1 MITAAGLLLL
11 ALLGQGPGQP
21 PAQTPGQS
29 PAHAAGQPPAH
40 APTQA
45 QPRTYYWRD
54 ASGQTHITNT
64 PPPANA
70 EILEPPP
77 PPAVEPGKGGSPELI
92 RQSASRGG
100 RRQVVLNPAQ
110 QQAWE
115 ALNQR
120 LAKARAEGDRRTLEA
135 VTESLIQD
143 CLWGNGLWAMPI
155 VPIVSVLLLGLMGW
169 WLALGLRLGSQIP
182 LVGGFLVLGL
192 AFGHLLLNVFLYHPQ
207 AVRLRQNLELLE
219 HHMGTGKAVRPEHRT
234 LLQQRYQALEQ
245 ASEPIQPPWRFPAEV
260 QSLREAMK
268 QVMVEP

>member
-11 ALLGQGPGQP
+11 ALLGQPPVQTPGQTP
-21 PAQTPGQS
+21 AQAPAQTPAQTQ
-29 PAHAAGQPPAH
+29 A
-40 APTQA
+40 QA

-54 ASGQTHITNT
+54 GTGQTHITNT

-100 RRQVVLNPAQ
+100 RRQVILNPAQ

-120 LAKARAEGDRRTLEA
+120 LAKARAEGDRHTLEA

-143 CLWGNGLWAMPI
+143 CLWGDGLWAMPI

-182 LVGGFLVLGL
+182 LVGGFLLLGL
-192 AFGHLLLNVFLYHPQ
+192 AFGHLLLTAFLYHPQ

-219 HHMGTGKAVRPEHRT
+219 HHMGTGKTLRPEYRT

-260 QSLREAMK
+260 QGLREAMK